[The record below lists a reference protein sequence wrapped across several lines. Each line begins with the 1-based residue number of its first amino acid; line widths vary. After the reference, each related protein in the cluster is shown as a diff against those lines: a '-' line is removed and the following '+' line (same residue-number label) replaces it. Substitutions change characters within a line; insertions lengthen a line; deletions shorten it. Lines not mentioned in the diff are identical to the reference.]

1 MTKEN
6 KMKNEIQTE
15 TQKQLCDR
23 IRCSC
28 GSLKRISIN
37 NLDKIGEGKTFNF
50 KSNGL
55 RYVKVGYHT
64 DTLRL

>member
-28 GSLKRISIN
+28 GSQKEYLSTTF
-37 NLDKIGEGKTFNF
+37 KIK
-50 KSNGL
+50 L
-55 RYVKVGYHT
+55 RRK
-64 DTLRL
+64 DF